1 MAANWRRGRSH
12 RGASGEET
20 EGRMN
25 ADDIDRVVEIER
37 LAALDPIAYEV
48 TRAESAKRL
57 GVRASVLDRAVAKK
71 RRELKLDN
79 DQDDD
84 GQGRAV
90 RINDVLPWPDPVDG
104 DQVASALAAGAK
116 TYAVIPDA
124 VADTIALWVLH
135 TFLVNKFTV
144 SPRLAVTS
152 PTKGCGKTTILRFL
166 NQVVR
171 RPKRAGSI
179 SPSALF
185 RVVEKYQPTVL
196 LDETEKYIE
205 NGSDLHALLN
215 EGHCKGGTV
224 LRVLGDN
231 LELREFLVFGPVAFA
246 RNGRLPD
253 DLEQRSIIVE
263 MQRRK
268 RGEPLAELREDR
280 CVDLQQITRMCSRWA
295 DDYGDGLDDI
305 DPTMGDLL
313 NRDADNWRSLFSLAD
328 LIGEDWPERIRSA
341 ATTLTPRESEST
353 GPMLL
358 ADIKASYESK
368 KTDRL
373 WSEDLCEAL
382 AAIEGRPWAEWK
394 AHKRAA
400 AKPITKNQLAG
411 QLKPFKVKP
420 DSVWIADPSIKAGG
434 RTRKGYLLDQ
444 FREAF
449 ERYLPDYPLYETEGR
464 KEPTA
469 AATSSAH
476 ETEGGD
482 STFHSVHSENLNND
496 GHPSGLPVCA
506 GDRGLNDVNGMSY
519 PLVCEHCGTPERTG
533 KSIEMF
539 VLDGTEYRMHRACR
553 SEWLAS
559 PDPNGWT
566 FNLEDGP

>member
-1 MAANWRRGRSH
+1 MS
-12 RGASGEET
+12 
-20 EGRMN
+20 
-25 ADDIDRVVEIER
+25 ADDIDRECEIER

-57 GVRASVLDRAVAKK
+57 GMRASILDRAVAKK
-71 RRELKLDN
+71 RRELKLDI

-104 DQVASALAAGAK
+104 DYVASALAAGAK

-305 DPTMGDLL
+305 DPDMGDLL
-313 NRDADNWRSLFSLAD
+313 NRDADNWRPLFSLAD
-328 LIGEDWPERIRSA
+328 LIGEDWPGRIREA
-341 ATTLTPRESEST
+341 AIVLTPRESESI

-358 ADIKASYESK
+358 ADIKTVFESK
-368 KTDRL
+368 KADRL
-373 WSEDLCEAL
+373 WSEDLCEELAL
-382 AAIEGRPWAEWK
+382 LEGRPWAEWK
-394 AHKRAA
+394 AHRRANP
-400 AKPITKNQLAG
+400 KPLTKNQLAK
-411 QLKPFKVKP
+411 LLEAFHVIPRV
-420 DSVWIADPSIKAGG
+420 VWIGTQS
-434 RTRKGYLLDQ
+434 RRGYLLEH

-449 ERYLPDYPLYETEGR
+449 ERYLDVGV
-464 KEPTA
+464 
-469 AATSSAH
+469 H
-476 ETEGGD
+476 ETSDRQDRCSE
-482 STFHSVHSENLNND
+482 STFAPAPNVSPETNLTFCASEKPLSPSSSD
-496 GHPSGLPVCA
+496 GLTFCA
-506 GDRGLNDVNGMSY
+506 GGEGVNGVNGTSY
-519 PLVCEHCGTPERTG
+519 PLVCEHCGNPERSG
-533 KSIEMF
+533 KPIEMF